1 MLSIR
6 LLYRNLRSPEVRI
19 LGLATL
25 MAVALVSAIA
35 IFTDRL
41 QQAMETESHAFIAA
55 DRLIRSNKP
64 INEQWYVQADAAGLK
79 TAQTISFASM
89 VFNGD
94 HSHLASVKAVST
106 NYPLIGK
113 LETRLIPF
121 GDDPVKFDTTGPNP
135 GEVWVESR
143 LFPLLKLSVGQSI
156 EVGERLLVVSRVLV
170 SEPDRNQGF
179 MNFGA
184 RVLMHVD
191 DLASTGVIQEG
202 SRATFSLLLAGSK
215 PSIDQYLKDLSPAL
229 SVHERVVD
237 VASAQKRIARS
248 LETARSFLM
257 LASVFGVL
265 LAGIAIAIAAQRF
278 CSRHI
283 DQVALLKSLGAVSG
297 QIRKLYLAQL
307 AWLALL
313 ASVFGLILGLVVQ
326 SLIAQSIAQLVTV
339 SLPAPSLFPA
349 MLGVLAGFLCLF
361 FFALPPLWPLPQ
373 VAPIKVLRREMVIAT
388 TPKLAQLGIGL
399 VSLFL
404 LLWVYSGAFVLSS
417 SVMAIWTAVA
427 VIAVLLARAGIWL
440 LGRYAVNLGSQW
452 RLAIASLKRRG
463 GESSLQVVVFGTA
476 LMLLA
481 TLLLVRSSL
490 IEEWRL
496 QLPAEAP
503 NHFVVNLGPQEIASF
518 EQLLAAKQL
527 QHKGLYPLVRG
538 RITQVNGEDARARKA
553 IASQDD
559 KTQEDNAEPEGPE
572 ALSREL
578 NLSWSAELPAENIIE
593 AGQWWVQD
601 KPGVFIS
608 VEQEMAKSM
617 NLALGDTLTFSIGGL
632 TLDAEVQ
639 SIRSLR
645 WDSLQPN
652 FYVLFQPG
660 ALAQF
665 APMYMTSLHV
675 PSDQGRF
682 VANLLTQH
690 PTVLVI
696 EMEKIFEQVR
706 QVITQVSG
714 AVELVFWLVLVAAL
728 LVLVAAISASMDSRI
743 QELGL
748 LRAMGV
754 TRTLLRQRL
763 FVEFC
768 CLGLLSGLIAAL
780 GAESMLWAL
789 QTLVF
794 KIQWV
799 PHPWIWL
806 LTPGFSG
813 LLIGA
818 IGFWA
823 CRHLVNLPP
832 ATVLRMAA
840 S

>member
-1 MLSIR
+1 MLSLR

-25 MAVALVSAIA
+25 MAVALVSAIS

-41 QQAMETESHAFIAA
+41 QQAMESESHAFIAA
-55 DRLIRSNKP
+55 DRLIRSNKA
-64 INEQWYVQADAAGLK
+64 IDEQWRLQASAANLA
-79 TAQTISFASM
+79 TANTINFASM

-94 HSHLASVKAVST
+94 HSHLASVKAVSSE
-106 NYPLIGK
+106 YPLVGK
-113 LETRLIPF
+113 LETRMIPF
-121 GDDPVKFDTTGPNP
+121 GNDPVIIDTRGPAP

-143 LFPLLKLSVGQSI
+143 LFPMLQLSVGQRL
-156 EVGERLLVVSRVLV
+156 EVGETELLVSRVLV

-184 RVLMHVD
+184 RVLMHED
-191 DLASTGVIQEG
+191 DLAATGVIQDG
-202 SRATFSLLLAGSK
+202 SRATYSLLLAGSEVA
-215 PSIDQYLKDLSPAL
+215 IDKYLKDLSPAL

-237 VASAQKRIARS
+237 VASQQQRIAKS

-265 LAGIAIAIAAQRF
+265 LAGIAVAIAAQRF

-297 QIRKLYLAQL
+297 QIRKLYFAQL
-307 AWLALL
+307 AWLALF
-313 ASVFGLILGLVVQ
+313 ASVLGLMLGLLVQ

-339 SLPAPSLFPA
+339 SLPAPTIFPA
-349 MLGVLAGFLCLF
+349 LLGVLAGFLCLF
-361 FFALPPLWPLPQ
+361 FFALPPLWPLPK

-388 TPKLAQLGIGL
+388 TPKFVQLVVGVL
-399 VSLFL
+399 SLFL
-404 LLWVYSGAFVLSS
+404 LLWIYSGAFLLSS
-417 SVMAIWTAVA
+417 SVMAIWAMVA
-427 VIAVLLARAGIWL
+427 LLAVLFARAGIWL

-496 QLPAEAP
+496 QLPADAP
-503 NHFVVNLGPQEIASF
+503 NHFVVNLGPSEIASF
-518 EQLLAAKQL
+518 EDLLAANNL
-527 QHKGLYPLVRG
+527 AHKGLYPLVRG
-538 RITQVNGEDARARKA
+538 RITHVNGEDAKARKLA
-553 IASQDD
+553 RSEASEQ
-559 KTQEDNAEPEGPE
+559 NAEEQEGPE

-578 NLSWSAELPAENIIE
+578 NLSWSADLPPENKIE
-593 AGQWWVQD
+593 AGQWWVEGQQ
-601 KPGVFIS
+601 GIQIS

-617 NLALGDTLTFSIGGL
+617 GLAIGDKLTFSIGGL
-632 TLDAEVQ
+632 TIEAEIQ
-639 SIRSLR
+639 SLRSLR

-652 FYVLFQPG
+652 FYVLFEPG
-660 ALAQF
+660 ALSQF
-665 APMYMTSLHV
+665 APMFMTSLYV
-675 PSDQGRF
+675 APDQGRF
-682 VANLLTQH
+682 VAALLTQH

-706 QVITQVSG
+706 QVISQVSG

-754 TRTLLRQRL
+754 TRSLLRQRL

-789 QTLVF
+789 QTMVF
-794 KIQWV
+794 KIHWV
-799 PHPWIWL
+799 PHPLVWL
-806 LTPGFSG
+806 VTPAFSAV
-813 LLIGA
+813 LIGS

-832 ATVLRMAA
+832 ATVLRMAV